1 MADGIFKAHCVFF
14 MTLAYLLR
22 PATRKRP
29 HHEQFEEWGMSPQ
42 DWTSTNN
49 QTQKLES
56 TGNKKHATHI
66 CTYMY
71 SILHIAVSNRVPT
84 LAINTYVKSSILLC
98 LTMNCLYTYCIKLCQ
113 WGHEKTMAVPSTSS
127 IDTPPNSTE
136 DRCLLP
142 CVSPVLRIT
151 SIWCGPK
158 HDESV

>member
-1 MADGIFKAHCVFF
+1 MYIEGIYRERQRGCIYIYIYIISLGTCNYALQMADGIFKAHCVFF

-98 LTMNCLYTYCIKLCQ
+98 LTMNCLYTYWKNFVNGVTKKPWLY
-113 WGHEKTMAVPSTSS
+113 HLH
-127 IDTPPNSTE
+127 PP
-136 DRCLLP
+136 
-142 CVSPVLRIT
+142 
-151 SIWCGPK
+151 
-158 HDESV
+158 